1 MMSFDE
7 LLRAFCYFLI
17 FPAFTFFG
25 FLHFNRRQ
33 RLVAVGHFLL
43 GAFFLLLMV
52 GLVTRHYYQPIT
64 VLLYANTIVVVALTV
79 VVTWRATVL
88 VVASLTESMSV
99 ALDRELET

>member
-1 MMSFDE
+1 MSVDE

-25 FLHFNRRQ
+25 FVHFNRRQ

-43 GAFFLLLMV
+43 SAFFLLLMI

-64 VLLYANTIVVVALTV
+64 VLLYANTIVVLLLTI
-79 VVTWRATVL
+79 VVTWRATVI
-88 VVASLTESMSV
+88 VVASATAHMAVSLE
-99 ALDRELET
+99 RELEA